1 MDGLR
6 DFDTKQSKSDR
17 ERQKLYD
24 FTHMWNLTE
33 NKDEQT
39 KQKRIQKYKEEIC
52 GYQRRKG
59 LGTGNKSITGQLYGN
74 GW

>member
-1 MDGLR
+1 MNRKDIML
-6 DFDTKQSKSDR
+6 SKVSQIEKD
-17 ERQKLYD
+17 KSCVISL
-24 FTHMWNLTE
+24 TCGNLTK

-39 KQKRIQKYKEEIC
+39 KQKQIHKYKEEIC

-59 LGTGNKSITGQLYGN
+59 LGTGNMSITGQLYGD